1 MIISRKLKV
10 EKNNTLS
17 KITYRKRDIW
27 WFFQWLKVAV
37 DLDNKFIEFNQSK
50 ALGGREGSQKKRS
63 AIKYK
68 IKVIAWKQINLKEIQ
83 SMKPILNMSENEK
96 FNYLNKMF
104 IKYRHLFDD
113 FTLKFIKS
121 INDLVEDPNY
131 FIVQIPLSKNRI
143 EIDTELAK
151 LREINKI
158 PISKKKSVIKFYR
171 SVKQDEMSK
180 MWRVWSMKNKKHE
193 WGGKLKML
201 NNTEIAKKLKYSGFR
216 SVQATYVSVKRM
228 ILNIA
233 KGEFPKNRI

>member
-63 AIKYK
+63 TIKYK

-104 IKYRHLFDD
+104 LFH
-113 FTLKFIKS
+113 
-121 INDLVEDPNY
+121 Y
-131 FIVQIPLSKNRI
+131 
-143 EIDTELAK
+143 
-151 LREINKI
+151 
-158 PISKKKSVIKFYR
+158 
-171 SVKQDEMSK
+171 
-180 MWRVWSMKNKKHE
+180 
-193 WGGKLKML
+193 
-201 NNTEIAKKLKYSGFR
+201 
-216 SVQATYVSVKRM
+216 
-228 ILNIA
+228 
-233 KGEFPKNRI
+233 